1 MAQTT
6 TLIETWK
13 YRDPSLASSLTQ
25 QEVIGYDVEA
35 IDGSIGKIDDATL
48 ETDSGHVVVDTG
60 PWIFGKKVML
70 PAGVLRNVDHGM
82 EKVFVNRTKD
92 QIKNAPEFDDSMRND
107 EKYRTEL
114 GSYYGRGSGYRD
126 WDEVPPRI

>member
-1 MAQTT
+1 MAQTH
-6 TLIETWK
+6 LR
-13 YRDPSLASSLTQ
+13 RDL
-25 QEVIGYDVEA
+25 EVPRSESRNEPDAAEITGYDVEA
-35 IDGSIGKIDDATL
+35 IDGAIGKIDDATL

-70 PAGVLRNVDHGM
+70 PAGVIKTSTTTD

-92 QIKNAPEFDDSMRND
+92 EIKNAPEFDDSLRND

-114 GSYYGRGSGYRD
+114 GSYYGRGGRGYRD
-126 WDEVPPRI
+126 WD